1 MACEW
6 SDKIFSLKPESFEDR
21 AFEIFRYQYSSNP
34 LYRQFADT
42 LGKQPDRVNG
52 LEEIPFL
59 PISFFKTHAVK
70 SGIFEPA
77 IVFQSSGTTGMDRSR
92 HELKDLG
99 LYEASF
105 LRGFDLFYGS
115 AKGYCILGLLPS
127 YLEQGGSSLVFMVD
141 RLIRESGH
149 ADSGFYLHNLH
160 DLSRVLQKLEKQGT
174 PTLLIGVTYALL
186 DFAEQFPQPL
196 RNTRIMETGGMKGR
210 KKEITRMEVHAQLKT
225 AFHLS
230 EIHSEYGMTELLSQ
244 AYSHGEGLF
253 QCPPW
258 MRVLLREEED
268 PLSVTQ
274 QPGRGII
281 NIIDLANI
289 HSCAFI
295 ATDDAGK
302 LNANGSFEVLG
313 RVDHSD
319 LRGCSLLAVSF

>member
-6 SDKIFSLKPESFEDR
+6 SDKIFSQKPESFEDR
-21 AFEIFRYQYSSNP
+21 AFEIFRYQYHSNP
-34 LYRQFADT
+34 LYRQFTDT
-42 LGKQPDRVNG
+42 LGKQPDQVNG

-70 SGIFEPA
+70 SGTFEPA
-77 IVFQSSGTTGMDRSR
+77 IVFQSSGTTGMERSR
-92 HELKDLG
+92 HEVKDLNIYG
-99 LYEASF
+99 ESF
-105 LRGFDLFYGS
+105 LKGFGQVYGPVS
-115 AKGYCILGLLPS
+115 DYCVLGLLPS
-127 YLEQGGSSLVFMVD
+127 YLEQGGSSLVYMVD
-141 RLIRESGH
+141 RLIRESAH
-149 ADSGFYLHNLH
+149 PDSGFYLHNHAELAH
-160 DLSRVLQKLEKQGT
+160 VLQKLESAGT
-174 PTLLIGVTYALL
+174 RTLLIGVTYALL
-186 DFAEQFPQPL
+186 DFAEQFPMPL
-196 RNTRIMETGGMKGR
+196 QNTIMMETGGMKGR
-210 KKEITRMEVHAQLKT
+210 KKEIIRMEVHAKLRA

-244 AYSHGEGLF
+244 AYSCVEGLF

-258 MRVLLREEED
+258 MRVLIREEED

-281 NIIDLANI
+281 NIMDLANI

-319 LRGCSLLAVSF
+319 VRGCSLLAIGY